1 MLGWSI
7 FMPRQR
13 LRDLGVTDAL
23 PLDRLREIM
32 QCYRGGARWLN
43 AG

>member
-7 FMPRQR
+7 VMPRQR

-32 QCYRGGARWLN
+32 QC
-43 AG
+43 